1 MSLIT
6 GMEYRMEW
14 WNGIWNGQWMYKEQ
28 LNHVTDALLS
38 LGWAIPTTAW
48 GLTSLQRFYEQ
59 VVADMFSITAL
70 YDILDSKDKLSN
82 LPLQNYLVK
91 VTSQSGY
98 SSFRVN
104 WTSEYI
110 YYEENFKHCNHHHPL
125 TIQSSFIK
133 KQRASTDTC
142 LLANGHSY
150 HFLWFTC
157 WLYYPVP

>member
-1 MSLIT
+1 
-6 GMEYRMEW
+6 
-14 WNGIWNGQWMYKEQ
+14 MYKEQ

-91 VTSQSGY
+91 K
-98 SSFRVN
+98 N
-104 WTSEYI
+104 
-110 YYEENFKHCNHHHPL
+110 L
-125 TIQSSFIK
+125 TEW
-133 KQRASTDTC
+133 
-142 LLANGHSY
+142 LLKFQG
-150 HFLWFTC
+150 
-157 WLYYPVP
+157 